1 MKTDRFLSDLT
12 ACINESTIVKNEENR
27 WFFFKPKLF
36 FLQMTLSVNQT
47 VYGSDNL
54 AFSFPKSRIVFKIYG
69 TNGGVIAT
77 KTRS

>member
-1 MKTDRFLSDLT
+1 MVFLQT
-12 ACINESTIVKNEENR
+12 EA
-27 WFFFKPKLF
+27 F